1 MTSLL
6 TERIADFAAARN
18 VRALPPE
25 VADYTGLIVFD
36 TLVCGLAAA
45 RMERTRMAHKV
56 IDRLGGPEEATVFG
70 RSTKAPA
77 AVAAAF
83 NSEIT
88 YALDADDTL
97 FNSAHFATIVVSSAL
112 AEAERVGASGDN
124 LLRAVAV
131 GYDMTA
137 RLNLACSFMEVVDGK
152 MKWSE
157 LFGSGYGTLG
167 TVVSAG
173 LVSGVSR
180 DRMIHALA
188 LAAATAPTARN
199 THNTERTELATYKY
213 CPNMHVVQA
222 GMTALILAEAGYLG
236 EPDLLDLE
244 PGFFEAQGF
253 RSVRREAITED
264 IGDHWWI
271 LDSAVKYYPACRYTG
286 APIDALRAL
295 VREHGWGPD
304 DIEHI
309 EVRLNP
315 GAYSQRVFHTPA
327 TSIEPDHR
335 AAIHGAFNIP
345 YLLALAVLQI
355 TPGPAWFDPIHTQD
369 PKVWDIASRI
379 VTAPDP
385 ELDRDWGDAVADS
398 TIGRPRRTRASMTV
412 RARGREYA
420 VDTEFTRGDPWTPE
434 TRADWD
440 SVMSKAVDFCGDLVS
455 VERLE
460 RLARTV
466 RDLGSVQNVAT
477 ELAPL
482 LRVE

>member
-6 TERIADFAAARN
+6 TEQITDFAAE
-18 VRALPPE
+18 RAAGDLPAD
-25 VADYTGLIVFD
+25 VADYTKLIMFD

-45 RMERTRMAHKV
+45 RMERTGMAHSV

-70 RSTKAPA
+70 RARKAPA

-97 FNSAHFATIVVSSAL
+97 FNSAHFATMVVSSAL
-112 AEAERVGASGDN
+112 AEAERVGASGDA
-124 LLRAVAV
+124 LLRAIAV
-131 GYDMTA
+131 GYDVTA
-137 RLNLACSFMEVVDGK
+137 RLNLACSFMETVDGK
-152 MKWSE
+152 MQWSE
-157 LFGSGYGTLG
+157 LFGSGYATLG

-173 LVSGVSR
+173 LVSQLPRPQMVQ
-180 DRMIHALA
+180 ALA
-188 LAAATAPTARN
+188 LGAATAPTARN
-199 THNTERTELATYKY
+199 THNTERTDFPTYKY
-213 CPNMHVVQA
+213 CPNMNVVHA

-236 EPDLLDLE
+236 ETDLLDLE

-253 RSVRREAITED
+253 RSVRRGAITED
-264 IGDHWWI
+264 LGGHWWI
-271 LDSAVKYYPACRYTG
+271 LDSAVKYYPSCRYTA
-286 APIDALRAL
+286 APIDALGAL
-295 VREHGWGPD
+295 IREHGWGPD

-315 GAYSQRVFHTPA
+315 GAFTQRVFHTPA

-345 YLLALAVLQI
+345 YLLALAVLQVR
-355 TPGPAWFDPIHTQD
+355 PGAQWFDPVHTQD

-385 ELDRDWGDAVADS
+385 MLDRDWADAVTDS

-412 RARGREYA
+412 VARGQEY
-420 VDTEFTRGDPWTPE
+420 VVESEFTRGDPWTPE
-434 TRADWD
+434 TRATWE
-440 SVMSKAVDFCGDLVS
+440 SVMTKAVDFCGDLIP
-455 VERLE
+455 VEQLE
-460 RLARTV
+460 RLAHTV
-466 RDLGSVQNVAT
+466 RTLESVQDVAAV
-477 ELAPL
+477 LSPL
-482 LRVE
+482 LEIE